1 MLVKKGARSAVKKI
15 LLLMGLAVGD
25 VSVQTGQVSESAHT
39 RVMLLSTQRL
49 EVQPRVRWVA

>member
-1 MLVKKGARSAVKKI
+1 MPVKKGARSAVKKI

-39 RVMLLSTQRL
+39 RVTLLSTQRL
-49 EVQPRVRWVA
+49 EVQPRARWVA